1 MEEARKRLQDSTEV
15 NKKVPEYERKIA
27 LLSQELER
35 LNGVVEKKNNE
46 IGKLNNKIGEIDELN
61 MSIGGFRE
69 KISKLVN
76 ENKGYND

>member
-1 MEEARKRLQDSTEV
+1 MNEIGDIKRKYVEGEE
-15 NKKVPEYERKIA
+15 KIMI
-27 LLSQELER
+27 LSQEIER
-35 LNGVVEKKNNE
+35 LNVALEKKNNE